1 MKLCVYGAGG
11 VGGHLAVLLAQSGQA
26 VSVVARGE
34 HLRAIQR
41 DGLSLQGDDGAVVT
55 ARLQAS
61 DDPRT
66 LGEQDFVLVALK
78 STALPDLAA
87 GIAPLLGAHTSV
99 VFLQNGIPWWYFQGQ
114 GQDQGGDGEG
124 QRLPKLDPDDALRRA
139 IEPRRVLA
147 GITASACTVLG
158 PGRIGVVGGNRPMV
172 LGAPDDRPSEQ
183 LDRLERLLL
192 QAGFPVERA
201 GRIRDRIW
209 TKLALNLGSGPL
221 GALAPVS
228 MAKLFAHRACVD
240 ARFRIQAEVAAIA
253 DAWGCNVRLDF
264 GTQMDFAR
272 RSPHVPSIVQD
283 FAAGRRPEVETMFLA
298 PLELARMK
306 GVPTPTLDLLVA
318 LACIKAGLEPD

>member
-1 MKLCVYGAGG
+1 MKLCIYGAGG
-11 VGGHLAVLLAQSGQA
+11 VGGHLAVLLAQAGEA

-41 DGLSLQGDDGAVVT
+41 DGLSLQGDDGAAVT
-55 ARLQAS
+55 VRVKAS
-61 DDPRT
+61 DDPRA

-78 STALPDLAA
+78 STALPDVARR
-87 GIAPLLGAHTSV
+87 IAPLLGEHTSV

-114 GQDQGGDGEG
+114 GGGDGE

-139 IEPRRVLA
+139 IAPQRVLA
-147 GITASACTVLG
+147 GITTSACTVLG
-158 PGRIGVVGGNRPMV
+158 PGRIGVTGGNRPMV
-172 LGAPDDRPSEQ
+172 LGAPDDRPSERIELLQ
-183 LDRLERLLL
+183 RLLSK
-192 QAGFPVERA
+192 AGFPVERA
-201 GRIRDRIW
+201 DRIRDRIW

-228 MAKLFAHRACVD
+228 MGELFAHRACVD
-240 ARFRIQAEVAAIA
+240 ARFRIQAETAAIA

-298 PLELARMK
+298 PLALARMK
-306 GVPTPTLDLLVA
+306 GVATPTLDLLVA
-318 LACIKAGLEPD
+318 LACIKAGVDPD